1 MWEGGEA
8 HLAPAVLLILAFGAG
23 LATGLLH
30 YEVPALVLLI
40 PLIVFSWSRQ
50 PVLAHAGLVLALGTL
65 SGALTRS
72 RNEAECTR
80 LLPAGRIELSV
91 RLKEAVG
98 EAGGPGPV
106 AAVAAGCLGEVPARW
121 PAGEA
126 GRPGDVWRVEGKWV
140 PPAAGPGSRRG
151 VLVIAQATLVDSNPG
166 MAERLRG
173 ALVATTATLYGDR
186 APLVDALILNRKGSL
201 DPHLSEAYAR
211 SGLVHILSISGF
223 HVGLIAGWLYL
234 LSRMLRLR
242 RSRAMLVSAGLST
255 LYVAFLGWPA
265 PATRAAALVVLL
277 AVCRWRQRQVEPNS
291 LLAITCLAV
300 LLIDPTAVFD
310 LGAWLSA
317 SALWGAT
324 TFSRWTDRAL
334 GSRAGWR
341 TLGSSVGATL
351 ATAPFTAAALGS
363 VALIGIVL
371 NFAAIPLA
379 AIAVP
384 GVLASVVLHPILP
397 GVASALAAGS
407 GAGLSLLD
415 GIALLGAKVPAGN
428 VVQPIALASGLPW
441 LLVLGFALWSLGSR
455 NTLRV
460 ALLRWSWALALVTW
474 ASLGWVMVPAGRDKG
489 SALTLHFLRVGQGD
503 GAAIR
508 TPGGHWV
515 LVDAGPRFEGSDA
528 GKRVVVPFLRRQGV
542 RRLSAVVVSH
552 VHADH
557 LGGVPA
563 VLERFPADVVIEPG
577 DLSDDPRYLEFLSML
592 EAGGTRWHPG
602 RQGDRFELD
611 SVSFTVLHPDTTW
624 TEWGGDLNED
634 SIVLLVRY
642 RDFTALFTGDA
653 GERAEPLL
661 IARSGEVDLLKV
673 GHHGSRTAT
682 TEEFLGRIAAR
693 AAVISVGTNTYGHP
707 SAAATGRLRA
717 HGIPVWRTDQD
728 GEVTVTTDGATMT
741 VCASRGCSELQTGP

>member
-1 MWEGGEA
+1 MLA
-8 HLAPAVLLILAFGAG
+8 VLAPLIAVCW
-23 LATGLLH
+23 T
-30 YEVPALVLLI
+30 
-40 PLIVFSWSRQ
+40 RQ
-50 PVLAHAGLVLALGTL
+50 PLAAFAGLVMVLGVA
-65 SGALTRS
+65 SGAIAGAS
-72 RNEAECTR
+72 AADECTR
-80 LLPAGRIELSV
+80 RLPAGRIGLVV
-91 RLKEAVG
+91 RLQEMVE
-98 EAGGPGPV
+98 EAGGLAPV
-106 AAVAAGCLGEVPARW
+106 APVGAGCRGEVPGRW
-121 PAGEA
+121 PAG
-126 GRPGDVWRVEGKWV
+126 GSRPPGEEWRVEGKWI
-140 PPAAGPGSRRG
+140 PPVAGGSRRG
-151 VLVIAQATLVDSNPG
+151 VLLIANATLVDSSPG
-166 MAERLRG
+166 VAQRLRG
-173 ALVATTATLYGDR
+173 AVVATTSRLYGDR
-186 APLVDALILNRKGSL
+186 APLVDALILNRRGSL
-201 DPHLSEAYAR
+201 DPQLSEAYAR

-234 LSRMLRLR
+234 LSRMLRLS
-242 RSRAMLVSAGLST
+242 RSRAMLVSAALST

-291 LLAITCLAV
+291 LLAMTCLVV

-334 GSRAGWR
+334 GSRPGWR
-341 TLGSSVGATL
+341 MLGSSVGATL

-384 GVLASVVLHPILP
+384 GVLASVVLHPVLP
-397 GVASALAAGS
+397 GVAAALAAGS

-415 GIALLGAKVPAGN
+415 GIALLGARVPAGN
-428 VVQPIALASGLPW
+428 VVQAITLASSVPW
-441 LLVLGFALWSLGSR
+441 LLLLGFALWSLGKR

-460 ALLRWSWALALVTW
+460 AVLRWSWALALVTW
-474 ASLGWVMVPAGRDKG
+474 TSLGWVLAPAGRDKG

-515 LVDAGPRFEGSDA
+515 LVDGGPRFEGSDA
-528 GKRVVVPFLRRQGV
+528 GQRVVVPFLRRQGV

-563 VLERFPADVVIEPG
+563 ILERFPADVVIEPG
-577 DLSDDPRYLEFLSML
+577 DLSDDGRYLEFLSQL
-592 EAGGTRWHPG
+592 EAEGTRWHPG
-602 RQGDRFELD
+602 REGDRFELD

-624 TEWGGDLNED
+624 TEWGSDLNED
-634 SIVLLVRY
+634 SIVLLIRY
-642 RDFTALFTGDA
+642 RNFTALFTGDA
-653 GERAEPLL
+653 GERAEPRLVD
-661 IARSGEVDLLKV
+661 RSGEVDLLKV

-682 TEEFLGRIAAR
+682 TDGFLDRIAAR

-707 SAAATGRLRA
+707 SAAATGRLQS

-741 VCASRGCSELQTGP
+741 VCANRGCRLLPTGP